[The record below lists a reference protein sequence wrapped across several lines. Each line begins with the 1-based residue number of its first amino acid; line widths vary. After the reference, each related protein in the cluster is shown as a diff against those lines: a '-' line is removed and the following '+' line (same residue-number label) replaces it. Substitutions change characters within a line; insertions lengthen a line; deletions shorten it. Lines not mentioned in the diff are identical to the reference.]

1 MAGDIATLA
10 KARREL
16 EELYS
21 GIPDES
27 VNLTFQDFAQVKQ
40 LPTTHNMERKA
51 SGTLVISS
59 NNNIVKS
66 SSSSSSAL
74 TKLPS
79 LDFSKAFE
87 DASIIHHHNRNN
99 INLQHG
105 HQSSRNNSYYVGT
118 TTDHHQDSTVHGRKF
133 TSSFMDHYGEEA
145 ALHTSQLGTST
156 DRPPPRASGQD
167 SNYNVNYGHG
177 NHASHHN
184 HHHHLPDHH
193 NSHHQAISNTASG
206 YHHHHHQQQSAGFT
220 GLSSDHHHDII
231 SSSGTSS
238 MMMSNNFMDGSS
250 IGGTRRRRPGI
261 PHSNICSICSVY
273 IYLFR
278 NNRCL
283 VCGRVYC
290 RQCVSIG
297 MGEMTEGR
305 KCIQC
310 LGKRFSQRYID
321 RAGKTGGC
329 CMGFLD
335 SSSTSRA
342 KQREIEWAEKGA
354 RKSGGSNTNTNTG
367 TATPSRNYN
376 NYSRSEVSPRTP
388 THGVHRSTPPPPDFS
403 SPYSPYSTHSP
414 ASTYHF
420 PL

>member
-40 LPTTHNMERKA
+40 LPTTTVAADHSNKSSMERKA
-51 SGTLVISS
+51 SGLVITSH
-59 NNNIVKS
+59 NNIVK
-66 SSSSSSAL
+66 SSSSSAL

-87 DASIIHHHNRNN
+87 EASIIHHNSNN
-99 INLQHG
+99 NNLQHN
-105 HQSSRNNSYYVGT
+105 HETTLNNSCYVGT
-118 TTDHHQDSTVHGRKF
+118 TTDHQGSTVHGRKF
-133 TSSFMDHYGEEA
+133 YSSFMDHYGEEA

-156 DRPPPRASGQD
+156 EHPRAAGQD
-167 SNYNVNYGHG
+167 SNYKANYGHG
-177 NHASHHN
+177 NNVLHHHN
-184 HHHHLPDHH
+184 GHHH
-193 NSHHQAISNTASG
+193 QEISNTAPG
-206 YHHHHHQQQSAGFT
+206 HHHYHHQQAAGIM
-220 GLSSDHHHDII
+220 GLNSDHRHDMI

-238 MMMSNNFMDGSS
+238 MMMSNNFTDSFQGSS

-273 IYLFR
+273 MYIFR

-310 LGKRFSQRYID
+310 LGKRFSQRYIH
-321 RAGKTGGC
+321 AII
-329 CMGFLD
+329 
-335 SSSTSRA
+335 
-342 KQREIEWAEKGA
+342 IE
-354 RKSGGSNTNTNTG
+354 
-367 TATPSRNYN
+367 
-376 NYSRSEVSPRTP
+376 RSIN
-388 THGVHRSTPPPPDFS
+388 
-403 SPYSPYSTHSP
+403 
-414 ASTYHF
+414 
-420 PL
+420 

>member
-40 LPTTHNMERKA
+40 LPTTHPVAADHSVKSNMERKA
-51 SGTLVISS
+51 SGTLVITS

-66 SSSSSSAL
+66 SPSSAL

-79 LDFSKAFE
+79 LDFNKAFE
-87 DASIIHHHNRNN
+87 DESIIHHHNRNYN
-99 INLQHG
+99 YNNHLQHG
-105 HQSSRNNSYYVGT
+105 HDGTRNNSYYVDT
-118 TTDHHQDSTVHGRKF
+118 TTNHRDSTVHGRKYNS
-133 TSSFMDHYGEEA
+133 SSFMDHYGEEA
-145 ALHTSQLGTST
+145 ALHTSHLGTST
-156 DRPPPRASGQD
+156 DRPPPRAAGQD
-167 SNYNVNYGHG
+167 SNYTVNYAHG
-177 NHASHHN
+177 NHAPHLADHHHN
-184 HHHHLPDHH
+184 G
-193 NSHHQAISNTASG
+193 HHQAISNTASG
-206 YHHHHHQQQSAGFT
+206 YHHQQQAAGVMS
-220 GLSSDHHHDII
+220 LNSDHHHDTI
-231 SSSGTSS
+231 STSGTSS
-238 MMMSNNFMDGSS
+238 MMMSNNFMDSFQGGSS

-273 IYLFR
+273 IYMFR

-310 LGKRFSQRYID
+310 LGKRFSPRYI
-321 RAGKTGGC
+321 C
-329 CMGFLD
+329 CTHNYLAAT
-335 SSSTSRA
+335 SS
-342 KQREIEWAEKGA
+342 
-354 RKSGGSNTNTNTG
+354 
-367 TATPSRNYN
+367 
-376 NYSRSEVSPRTP
+376 
-388 THGVHRSTPPPPDFS
+388 
-403 SPYSPYSTHSP
+403 
-414 ASTYHF
+414 
-420 PL
+420 